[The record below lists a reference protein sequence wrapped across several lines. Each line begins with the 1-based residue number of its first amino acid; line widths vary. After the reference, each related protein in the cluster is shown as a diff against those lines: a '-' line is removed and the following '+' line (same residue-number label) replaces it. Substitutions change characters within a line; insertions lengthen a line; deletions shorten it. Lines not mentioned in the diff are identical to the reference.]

1 VQGLL
6 EQIRSNA
13 AAATKPKDDYQNYWS
28 FSPTSSSAS
37 LNTLNPAI
45 KRTFSTVSTFSSVS
59 SGDFTHHGSSNSL
72 FAPTNPLR
80 TEKFA
85 AAGKAFSLQEGEN
98 APLPENV
105 GGLSRPPSSC
115 SVVSR
120 ASDHEKE
127 QGGLSARD
135 LSGTSVE
142 SSYGPGGALA
152 VVGENGHSG
161 GENGHSEKESRGVP
175 VPLKGVKGLWGEEGH
190 GGLDSLG
197 FTSFNVS
204 ESAPGKMETM
214 SMLDNSADVSCKL
227 PEGLFND
234 DGPGEVKNQVCFKIS
249 TEQDVLDGSPKSP
262 LSEMT
267 SPSSLESLSLSK
279 KGALPGLTQQT
290 GSKSSPSETS
300 DSSSDEEKSEGG
312 RVEED
317 AGGKR
322 GKDELAH
329 SLSMP
334 QMRSPWDGDQPMTSL
349 QLAALS
355 LNPNAAEFVPPQG
368 STGKG
373 EQEEKGDKSVARS
386 DRGVDIPAIS
396 APPKINTS
404 AQEAPF
410 KLPDEFVFGEES
422 LPRDLLKM
430 SDEMVFGASLARG
443 GSPSTLSGGSH
454 SPGVQSR
461 GLSHPPSP
469 YDDILRGAELNRSVS
484 TNSMG
489 AEGAMAMRRRPEDGM
504 RSHDDLRRAQYEADR
519 R

>member
-1 VQGLL
+1 MQGLL

-72 FAPTNPLR
+72 VAPTNPLR
-80 TEKFA
+80 TEKTA
-85 AAGKAFSLQEGEN
+85 GGGKAFSLLEGEN

-152 VVGENGHSG
+152 VVGENGHFG

-300 DSSSDEEKSEGG
+300 DSSSDEEKNEGG

-454 SPGVQSR
+454 SPGGQSR